1 MNYIVREPSIS
12 EPVSVWHTLPVF
24 LRQACEPI
32 RPWLDDPQVI
42 EIMCNRPGEVW
53 IESTRHADMQRHE
66 VPALSSLQI
75 QRIAQQV
82 ASYTNQSVND
92 VTPLL
97 SAAMP
102 FGERF
107 QGVLSPAAPHGG
119 MFSIRKQVI
128 RDLSLENY
136 LEMGAFD
143 NVNVSGPR
151 EVDPDDID
159 EADEAFLEL
168 LGDPSPEG
176 RMRAIRFAVE
186 NKYTVLVAG
195 GTSSGKTTFLN
206 ALLKVVPL
214 SERILSLEDTQELK
228 PPQPNWGAL
237 LASKGDQGLAKV
249 TVQDLLEAAMR
260 LRPDRLLLG
269 EIRGADAFTFLQAV
283 NTGHPGS
290 LSTVHANSP
299 QTAVI
304 RVAMACLQAGL
315 GLTKAELMDIIRA
328 TVPVVVQLRKRPTRG
343 VAEIYFNKYQ
353 RAGR

>member
-1 MNYIVREPSIS
+1 
-12 EPVSVWHTLPVF
+12 
-24 LRQACEPI
+24 
-32 RPWLDDPQVI
+32 
-42 EIMCNRPGEVW
+42 MCNRPGEVW

-66 VPALSSLQI
+66 VPALSSVQI

-82 ASYTNQSVND
+82 ASYTNQSVNE

-119 MFSIRKQVI
+119 MFSIRKQAI

-143 NVNVSGPR
+143 NVKVSGPR
-151 EVDPDDID
+151 EVDPDAID
-159 EADEAFLEL
+159 TTDEEFLEL
-168 LGDPSPEG
+168 LGDPSPQG
-176 RMRAIRFAVE
+176 RMKALRFAVE

-214 SERILSLEDTQELK
+214 SERIMSLEDTLELK

-237 LASKGDQGLAKV
+237 LASKGGQGLAKV
-249 TVQDLLEAAMR
+249 TMQDLLEVSVR

-269 EIRGADAFTFLQAV
+269 EIRGADAFTFLQAI

-299 QTAVI
+299 QLAVS
-304 RVAMACLQAGL
+304 RVALACMLAGL
-315 GLTKAELMDIIRA
+315 GLTKTELVELIRE
-328 TVPVVVQLRKRPTRG
+328 TVPVIVQLRKKPMRG
-343 VAEIYFNKYQ
+343 VAEIYFNKFQ
-353 RAGR
+353 RAGQ

>member
-1 MNYIVREPSIS
+1 MNYVVQKPSTS

-32 RPWLDDPQVI
+32 RPWLEDPQVI

-66 VPALSSLQI
+66 VLALSSLQI

-82 ASYTNQSVND
+82 ASYTNQSVNE

-107 QGVLSPAAPHGG
+107 QGVLAPATPSGG
-119 MFSIRKQVI
+119 AFSIRKQVI
-128 RDLSLENY
+128 RDYSLEDY
-136 LEMGAFD
+136 LARGAFD
-143 NVNVSGPR
+143 AVKASGPH

-159 EADEAFLEL
+159 ATDEVFLEL
-168 LGDPSPEG
+168 LGDPSPQG
-176 RMRAIRFAVE
+176 RMRALKFAAE
-186 NKYTVLVAG
+186 NKYTILVSG

-206 ALLKVVPL
+206 ALLKEVPL
-214 SERILSLEDTQELK
+214 RERIVTLEDTLELK
-228 PPQPNWGAL
+228 PPQPNWLSL

-249 TVQDLLEAAMR
+249 TVLDLMEAALR
-260 LRPDRLLLG
+260 FRPDRLLLG

-328 TVPVVVQLRKRPTRG
+328 TVPVIVQLRKEPTRG
-343 VAEIYFNKYQ
+343 VADIYFSKFK

>member
-1 MNYIVREPSIS
+1 MSCAVREPLQS
-12 EPVSVWHTLPVF
+12 EAVSVWHTLPTF

-32 RPWLDDPQVI
+32 RPWLEDPEVI

-53 IESTRHADMQRHE
+53 IESTRHADMQRFE
-66 VPALSSLQI
+66 VSALTGTQI

-82 ASYTNQSVND
+82 ASHTKQSVNE

-136 LEMGAFD
+136 LAMGAFE
-143 NVNVSGPR
+143 NAKVSGPR
-151 EVDPDDID
+151 EVDPDDIS
-159 EADEAFLEL
+159 EADEAL
-168 LGDPSPEG
+168 LDLLRDPRPEG
-176 RMRAIRFAVE
+176 RMKTLRFAVE
-186 NKYTVLVAG
+186 NKYTVLVSG

-206 ALLKVVPL
+206 GLLKEIPL

-249 TVQDLLEAAMR
+249 SIQDLLEAAMR

-299 QTAVI
+299 QDAVT
-304 RVAMACLQAGL
+304 RVALATMQAGL
-315 GLTKAELMDIIRA
+315 GLSKAELSDIIRA
-328 TVPVVVQLRKRPTRG
+328 TVPVFVQLRKKPTRG
-343 VAEIYFNKYQ
+343 VSEIYFNKFQ

>member
-1 MNYIVREPSIS
+1 MNCVVREPFTS
-12 EPVSVWHTLPVF
+12 EAVSVWNTLPTF

-32 RPWLDDPQVI
+32 RPWLEDPEVI

-82 ASYTNQSVND
+82 ASFTNQSVNE

-107 QGVLSPAAPHGG
+107 QGVLSPAAPQGG

-128 RDLSLENY
+128 RDLALESY
-136 LEMGAFD
+136 LDMGAFD
-143 NVNVSGPR
+143 NVKISGPR

-159 EADEAFLEL
+159 ETDEAFLEL

-176 RMRAIRFAVE
+176 RMRAIQFAVE
-186 NKYTVLVAG
+186 NRYTVLVSG

-206 ALLKVVPL
+206 ALLKVIPL

-299 QTAVI
+299 QDAVT
-304 RVAMACLQAGL
+304 RVALATMQAGL
-315 GLTKAELMDIIRA
+315 GLSKSELSEIIRA
-328 TVPVVVQLRKRPTRG
+328 TVPVFIQLQRKPTRG
-343 VAEIYFNKYQ
+343 VSQIYFNKYQ

>member
-1 MNYIVREPSIS
+1 MNCVVREPLPS
-12 EPVSVWHTLPVF
+12 EAGSVWNTLPTF

-32 RPWLDDPQVI
+32 RRWLEDPDVI
-42 EIMCNRPGEVW
+42 EIMCNRPGEIW
-53 IESTRHADMQRHE
+53 IESIRHADMQRFE
-66 VPALSSLQI
+66 VSALTSNQI
-75 QRIAQQV
+75 QRIAQQI
-82 ASYTNQSVND
+82 AGHTKQSVNE

-107 QGVLSPAAPHGG
+107 QGVLSPATPHGG
-119 MFSIRKQVI
+119 AFSIRKQVI
-128 RDLSLENY
+128 RDLSLGSY
-136 LEMGAFD
+136 LDMGAFN
-143 NVNVSGPR
+143 NVKVSGPR

-176 RMRAIRFAVE
+176 RMRALKFAVE
-186 NKYTVLVAG
+186 YKYTVLVSG

-206 ALLKVVPL
+206 ALLKEVPPL
-214 SERILSLEDTQELK
+214 ERIVTLEDTQELK
-228 PPQPNWGAL
+228 PPQPNWLSL

-249 TVQDLLEAAMR
+249 TVLDLLEAALR
-260 LRPDRLLLG
+260 FRPDRLLLG

-299 QTAVI
+299 QHAVI
-304 RVAMACLQAGL
+304 RVALACLQAGL
-315 GLTKAELMDIIRA
+315 GLTKAELTDIIRA
-328 TVPVVVQLRKRPTRG
+328 TVPVFVQLQRKPTRG
-343 VAEIYFNKYQ
+343 VAEIYFNKFQ

>member
-1 MNYIVREPSIS
+1 MNCVVREALQS
-12 EPVSVWHTLPVF
+12 ETGSVWNTLPTF

-32 RPWLDDPQVI
+32 RRWLEDPDVI

-53 IESTRHADMQRHE
+53 IESTRHADMQRFE
-66 VPALSSLQI
+66 VSALTSVQI
-75 QRIAQQV
+75 ERIAQQV
-82 ASYTNQSVND
+82 ASYTKQSVNE

-102 FGERF
+102 LGERF

-136 LEMGAFD
+136 LDRGAF
-143 NVNVSGPR
+143 NHVKISGPR

-159 EADEAFLEL
+159 ETDEAFLEL
-168 LGDPSPEG
+168 LGDPTPEG
-176 RMRAIRFAVE
+176 RMKALRFAVE

-206 ALLKVVPL
+206 ALLKEIPV
-214 SERILSLEDTQELK
+214 SERILSLEDTLELK
-228 PPQPNWGAL
+228 PPQPNWCAL

-260 LRPDRLLLG
+260 VRPDRLLLG

-299 QTAVI
+299 QDAIT
-304 RVAMACLQAGL
+304 RVALATMQAGL
-315 GLTKAELMDIIRA
+315 GLTKAELSEIIRA
-328 TVPVVVQLRKRPTRG
+328 TVPVFVQLQRKPTRS
-343 VAEIYFNKYQ
+343 VSQIYFNKFQ